1 MPNNYTDTK
10 VNDMIFNVLDSDTYN
25 TLSSGGSLSANELYF
40 ITDDEKIDIE
50 YIVGTQESATN
61 VWTGNSRDKSLSIG
75 KIIAYKLPV
84 AGTSDAATLTLTMSG
99 GAIVGPI
106 QIKRKGTGNTT
117 THYSAGEVIFMAY
130 DGTYWQTNSYYDSNS
145 NDTTTTYARYTY
157 AQIAPTTALYRYQI
171 LLPSFSDTTRA
182 IPLNTTS
189 NTTGTSKATIT
200 TESFNPFDQ
209 IYYYSTTSTVAAGTN
224 IGVSYLWYA
233 YCRVNLQY
241 SFNTASTLTAHKD
254 VYLVAKMQSDGSA
267 KLRNPGATGSDASAQ
282 ATGANAGPITQTLP
296 STDDGYIYIKLGRAC
311 DTYRID
317 LTITHPI
324 YVYKNG
330 ALRTLSG
337 YAEYAALAAEATHAI
352 NASTADLATEAT
364 HATSA
369 TSADSAT
376 TATNATN
383 ASNVPWSGVSGKPS
397 SFTPSSHT
405 HGNIQNGGTLQ
416 TNDVAIASGDK
427 LVITDSSDGN
437 KVARTSTTFG
447 TSTTTFLN
455 NKGEWATPAGNY
467 TLPKATT
474 STLGGVIVGSGISVN
489 SSTGAISVSAANLG
503 LSNAL
508 HFIGKA
514 TVVITDGSTT
524 DPVISGYDFDNAKQ
538 AGDVII
544 DKDNSDE
551 YVWTAEGKW
560 ERLGPDGS
568 YALSSHT
575 HGNITNAGELGTANR
590 MVVTDSNKKITILD
604 ATVSSP
610 SASGTATAFIS
621 SVSQS
626 SQGKISATKANLPT
640 ASTTA
645 AGIVQLGTTSG
656 TAAEGN
662 HTHTTTIATSTG
674 TNQITLAHGGK
685 YSITAGGTSY
695 VFTMPASGNTDRYV
709 NSASF
714 ADDTTNTA
722 ASPVKMTL
730 TRAGSDT
737 ATVTANIP
745 KVSSSSAGVA
755 PKGAAVTSQSQST
768 KFLREDGTW
777 AAPSYTTNSN
787 TTYTFENGTNGSFT
801 VTPSGGSAQ
810 TVSIGKPA
818 TAGTADSANAV
829 AWANVSGKPSTF
841 TPAAHTHYE
850 LATIGDQRSTATTPN
865 TYSNRFIFQGLKTNT
880 AIGSPSTD
888 TYSYLIGLR
897 GWSDQSGGKSHE
909 LAFNNTGIYWRMG
922 STTEWDS
929 WYRIYTTANK
939 PTASDV
945 GLGNVTNH
953 QQVHDVAWDSG
964 NKKIT
969 RSKNGTAGDV
979 VQFVAGSN
987 VTLTAE
993 SGKLTIASSYTNTNY
1008 YHTTGSWNGLTY
1020 TATANGGAGA
1030 LAFTIP
1036 TGTTSTTVALGNHT
1050 HTTTIATSTAT
1061 NQITLSHG
1069 GKYAITAGGTSYV
1082 FTMPSDN
1089 NTATAADDILD
1100 GSNSG
1105 TQITYA
1111 PYTTQQSKLS
1121 FDTSTTAPSRTDRL
1135 NLNGYLYATKLYSG
1149 GNEVL
1154 TSHQSV
1160 TNNNVSVSW
1169 NTETTIATIGGT
1181 AIKIKIPANPNT
1193 DTDIS
1198 TLTLAS
1204 DTGTSGVVALA
1215 HGGKYKLTAGTKS
1228 VIFTLPSDNNTNYY
1242 HTTGSWSGLTYTA
1255 TANGGAGALAFTI
1268 PTGTTSTTVALGN
1281 HTHATSI
1288 ATSTGTNQITLAHGG
1303 KYAITAGG
1311 TSYIFTMPSD
1321 NNTDTLVTQTAT
1333 DTTNANYELLF
1344 SATGDNTTR
1353 TETARKTSNLIF
1365 NPSTGLLTTKNISL
1379 TGDLTLTGDAYL
1391 NSQTYAE
1398 DITTNTLLVNGNA
1411 NFVAIPTAPTAAD
1424 GTNNTQL
1431 ATTAFVYNA
1440 FKSNDAMVFKGVVNS
1455 NSDLPATHYQGWTY
1469 KIGTAGTYAGQTCE
1483 IGDTIYCVTDGT
1495 AANNA
1500 HWVVIQNNVDGA
1512 VYRGSNAFTDANII
1526 IADSTAGKVK
1536 SSGKTITTT
1545 APGSSAADT
1554 TIPTSKAVWSAI
1566 TGASGYGK
1574 TGTVTSVATGAGLT
1588 GGTITTSGTIKA
1600 NLNSET
1606 SLGTIGTT
1614 SKLYAVGVD
1623 SNGKLAVNVPWT
1635 DTNTDISTLTLASD
1649 TGTSSITLA
1658 YGSKYKLTAGSKTVI
1673 FTMPSSDNTNTTYT
1687 FANGTNCFYVTPSGG
1702 SQQTVTVT
1710 PSISNNITGSG
1721 TNGYLAKFNGT
1732 NTITNG
1738 PALGSGTTTY
1748 LRNDGTWQTPT
1759 DTKNTA
1765 GSTDT
1770 SSKIFLI
1777 GATSQAANPQTYSD
1791 NQVYATNGQLDANKV
1806 RIAEAVSLIYDS
1818 SLETLNFVF
1827 A

>member
-50 YIVGTQESATN
+50 YIVGTQASTTN
-61 VWTGNSRDKSLSIG
+61 VWTGNSRDKALNIG

-106 QIKRKGTGNTT
+106 DIKRKGGSNVTT
-117 THYSAGEVIFMAY
+117 QYSAGEVIFMAY
-130 DGTYWQTNSYYDSNS
+130 DGTYWQTNSYYDTNS

-157 AQIAPTTALYRYQI
+157 AQIAPTTALYRYQL
-171 LLPSFSDTTRA
+171 LLPSFSDSTRA

-200 TESFNPFDQ
+200 TESFNPFDY
-209 IYYYSTTSTVAAGTN
+209 IYYYNATSTVAAGTN
-224 IGVSYLWYA
+224 VSASYIWYA

-241 SFNTASTLTAHKD
+241 SFNTGSTLTAHKD
-254 VYLVAKMQSDGSA
+254 VYLVAQMQNDGSA
-267 KLRNPGATGSDASAQ
+267 KLRNPGATGTDASAQ

-317 LTITHPI
+317 LTMNHPI

-337 YAEYAALAAEATHAI
+337 YAEYTALAAEATHAV

-364 HATSA
+364 HAASA
-369 TSADSAT
+369 TTADSAT

-383 ASNVPWSGVSGKPS
+383 ASNVPWTGVSGKPS

-427 LVITDSSDGN
+427 LVITDSSDSN
-437 KVARTSTTFG
+437 KIARTSTTFG
-447 TSTTTFLN
+447 TSATTFLN

-474 STLGGVIVGSGISVN
+474 STLGGVIVGSGISVDN
-489 SSTGAISVSAANLG
+489 ATGAISVTAANLG

-514 TVVITDGSTT
+514 TVAITDGSTT
-524 DPVISGYDFDNAKQ
+524 NPTITGYDFDNVKQ
-538 AGDVII
+538 AGDVVI
-544 DKDNSDE
+544 DKDNSYE
-551 YVWTAEGKW
+551 YVWTSAGAW

-568 YALSSHT
+568 YALSTHT
-575 HGNITNAGELGTANR
+575 HGNITNAGELGTASR
-590 MVVTDSNKKITILD
+590 MVVTDSNKKITVLD

-645 AGIVQLGTTSG
+645 AGIVQLGTTAG

-662 HTHTTTIATSTG
+662 HTHATTIATSTG

-695 VFTMPASGNTDRYV
+695 IFTMPASGNTDRYV

-755 PKGAAVTSQSQST
+755 PKGAAVSSQSQST

-787 TTYTFENGTNGSFT
+787 TTYTFESGTNGSFT
-801 VTPSGGSAQ
+801 VTPSGGTAQ

-865 TYSNRFIFQGLKTNT
+865 TYSNRLIFQGLKKNT
-880 AIGSPSTD
+880 VIGSPTSD
-888 TYSYLIGLR
+888 DYSYVVGLR

-909 LAFNNTGIYWRMG
+909 LAFNNTGIYWRTG
-922 STTEWDS
+922 STTTWDS

-953 QQVHDVAWDSG
+953 QQVHDVAWDSS

-1008 YHTTGSWNGLTY
+1008 YHTTGSWSGLTY

-1050 HTTTIATSTAT
+1050 HT
-1061 NQITLSHG
+1061 
-1069 GKYAITAGGTSYV
+1069 
-1082 FTMPSDN
+1082 
-1089 NTATAADDILD
+1089 
-1100 GSNSG
+1100 
-1105 TQITYA
+1105 
-1111 PYTTQQSKLS
+1111 
-1121 FDTSTTAPSRTDRL
+1121 
-1135 NLNGYLYATKLYSG
+1135 
-1149 GNEVL
+1149 
-1154 TSHQSV
+1154 
-1160 TNNNVSVSW
+1160 
-1169 NTETTIATIGGT
+1169 
-1181 AIKIKIPANPNT
+1181 
-1193 DTDIS
+1193 
-1198 TLTLAS
+1198 
-1204 DTGTSGVVALA
+1204 
-1215 HGGKYKLTAGTKS
+1215 
-1228 VIFTLPSDNNTNYY
+1228 
-1242 HTTGSWSGLTYTA
+1242 
-1255 TANGGAGALAFTI
+1255 
-1268 PTGTTSTTVALGN
+1268 
-1281 HTHATSI
+1281 TSI

-1411 NFVAIPTAPTAAD
+1411 SFVQIPTAPTAAD

-1483 IGDTIYCVTDGT
+1483 IGDTIYCITDGT

-1500 HWVVIQNNVDGA
+1500 HWVVVQNNL
-1512 VYRGSNAFTDANII
+1512 SI
-1526 IADSTAGKVK
+1526 S
-1536 SSGKTITTT
+1536 TT
-1545 APGSSAADT
+1545 APSSSSTDG
-1554 TIPTSKAVWSAI
+1554 TIPSSKAVWTAI
-1566 TGASGYGK
+1566 STASGYGK
-1574 TGTVTSVATGAGLT
+1574 TGTVTSVAASGSGGISISGSPITTSGTIAIGLNLSTAINGLGEGTSAAQRDDYIVAQYAGGGTTTTTYHRRKLSNIFKALNSGDITTALGYTPYNSTNPNGYTSNTGTVTSVATGAGLT

-1623 SNGKLAVNVPWT
+1623 ANGKLCVNVPWT

-1710 PSISNNITGSG
+1710 PSILNNVTGSG

-1791 NQVYATNGQLDANKV
+1791 NQVYATNGQLDVNKV

-1818 SLETLNFVF
+1818 TLETLNFVF

>member
-1 MPNNYTDTK
+1 MITFAFGQSPQEGINKFTFNGSINKTINFLQGNGISLTSPSAGNIVINNDGVTGITFNNKPTIHDGT
-10 VNDMIFNVLDSDTYN
+10 VNINDS
-25 TLSSGGSLSANELYF
+25 
-40 ITDDEKIDIE
+40 IE
-50 YIVGTQESATN
+50 YIVGTQTIDTN
-61 VWTGNSRDKSLSIG
+61 EWTGVTTETSLKTG
-75 KIIAYKLPV
+75 KIIAYKLPT
-84 AGTSDAATLTLTMSG
+84 AGTSTAATLNLTLADGTTKT
-99 GAIVGPI
+99 GAIAV
-106 QIKRKGTGNTT
+106 KRKGSGNTT
-117 THYSAGEVIFMAY
+117 THYNIGEVIFMVY
-130 DGTYWQTNSYYDSNS
+130 DGTYWQVNADY
-145 NDTTTTYARYTY
+145 NDTTTTYARYSYT
-157 AQIAPTTALYRYQI
+157 QIAPTTALYRYQL
-171 LLPSFSDTTRA
+171 LLPSFSDSTRA

-189 NTTGTSKATIT
+189 NTTGTNKATIT
-200 TESFNPFDQ
+200 TESFNPFDY

-224 IGVSYLWYA
+224 IGASYIWYA

-241 SFNTASTLTAHKD
+241 SFNTDSTLTAHKD
-254 VYLVAKMQSDGSA
+254 VYLVAQMQSDGSA
-267 KLRNPGATGSDASAQ
+267 KLRNPGATGTDASAQ

-317 LTITHPI
+317 LTMDHPI

-337 YAEYAALAAEATHAI
+337 YAEYTALAAEATHAV

-364 HATSA
+364 HAA
-369 TSADSAT
+369 SAT
-376 TATNATN
+376 TANSATTATN

-397 SFTPSSHT
+397 TFTPSSHT

-416 TNDVAIASGDK
+416 TNDVTIASGDK
-427 LVITDSSDGN
+427 LVITDSSDSN
-437 KVARTSTTFG
+437 KIARASTAFG
-447 TSTTTFLN
+447 TSATTFLN
-455 NKGEWATPAGNY
+455 NKGEWATPAGTY

-474 STLGGVIVGSGISVN
+474 STLGGVIVGSGISVDN
-489 SSTGAISVSAANLG
+489 ATGAISVTAANLG

-514 TVVITDGSTT
+514 TVAITDGSTT
-524 DPVISGYDFDNAKQ
+524 NPTITGYDFDNVKQ
-538 AGDVII
+538 AGDVVI
-544 DKDNSDE
+544 DKDNSYE
-551 YVWTAEGKW
+551 YVWTSAGAW

-568 YALSSHT
+568 YALSTHT
-575 HGNITNAGELGTANR
+575 HGNITNTGELGTASR
-590 MVVTDSNKKITILD
+590 MVVTDSNKKITVLD

-610 SASGTATAFIS
+610 SASGTATAFIAT
-621 SVSQS
+621 VSQN
-626 SQGKISATKANLPT
+626 SQGKISATKANLPE
-640 ASTTA
+640 ASTSVK
-645 AGIVQLGTTSG
+645 GIVQLGTTAG

-695 VFTMPASGNTDRYV
+695 IFTMPASGNTDRYV
-709 NSASF
+709 NSAAF
-714 ADDTTNTA
+714 AHDSTNDN
-722 ASPVKMTL
+722 VKMTL

-755 PKGAAVTSQSQST
+755 PKGAAVSSQSQAT

-787 TTYTFENGTNGSFT
+787 TTYTFESGTNGSFT
-801 VTPSGGSAQ
+801 VTPSGGTAQ

-829 AWANVSGKPSTF
+829 AWANVSGKPSSY
-841 TPAAHTHYE
+841 TPSAHTHYE
-850 LATIGDQRSTATTPN
+850 LATIGDQRAVATTPN
-865 TYSNRFIFQGLKTNT
+865 TYSNRIIFQGLKTNT
-880 AIGSPSTD
+880 EIGSPTSD
-888 TYSYLIGLR
+888 TYSYIVGLR

-909 LAFNNTGIYWRMG
+909 FAFNNTGIYWRTG
-922 STTEWDS
+922 STTTWDS

-993 SGKLTIASSYTNTNY
+993 SGKLTIAATDT
-1008 YHTTGSWNGLTY
+1008 TY
-1020 TATANGGAGA
+1020 TAGSGLTLSGTQFKHSNSITSGTVSEGGSARTLTFGGT
-1030 LAFTIP
+1030 FNIP
-1036 TGTTSTTVALGNHT
+1036 SVTYDAQGHITST
-1050 HTTTIATSTAT
+1050 ST
-1061 NQITLSHG
+1061 ITL
-1069 GKYAITAGGTSYV
+1069 
-1082 FTMPSDN
+1082 TMPSN
-1089 NTATAADDILD
+1089 PNTNTATAVDNILD

-1105 TQITYA
+1105 TAITYA
-1111 PYTTQQSKLS
+1111 PYSSQQSKLS
-1121 FDTSTTAPSRTDRL
+1121 FDTSTTAPTRTDRL

-1204 DTGTSGVVALA
+1204 DTGTTNVVSLA

-1242 HTTGSWSGLTYTA
+1242 HTTGSWNGLTYTA

-1333 DTTNANYELLF
+1333 DSTNANYELLF

-1391 NSQTYAE
+1391 NGQTYAE
-1398 DITTNTLLVNGNA
+1398 DITTNTLLVNGNVS
-1411 NFVAIPTAPTAAD
+1411 FVQIPTAPTAAD

-1455 NSDLPATHYQGWTY
+1455 NNDLPATHYQGWTY
-1469 KIGTAGTYAGQTCE
+1469 KVGTAGTYAGQTCE
-1483 IGDTIYCVTDGT
+1483 VGDTIYCVTDGT
-1495 AANNA
+1495 SANNA
-1500 HWVVIQNNVDGA
+1500 HWVVVQNNL
-1512 VYRGSNAFTDANII
+1512 SI
-1526 IADSTAGKVK
+1526 S
-1536 SSGKTITTT
+1536 TT
-1545 APGSSAADT
+1545 APSSSSTDG
-1554 TIPTSKAVWSAI
+1554 TIPSSKAVWTAI
-1566 TGASGYGK
+1566 STASGYGK
-1574 TGTVTSVATGAGLT
+1574 TGTVTSVAVSNGGGLSVS
-1588 GGTITTSGTIKA
+1588 GSPITTSGTI
-1600 NLNSET
+1600 
-1606 SLGTIGTT
+1606 TI
-1614 SKLYAVGVD
+1614 SHA
-1623 SNGKLAVNVPWT
+1623 
-1635 DTNTDISTLTLASD
+1635 
-1649 TGTSSITLA
+1649 
-1658 YGSKYKLTAGSKTVI
+1658 
-1673 FTMPSSDNTNTTYT
+1673 
-1687 FANGTNCFYVTPSGG
+1687 
-1702 SQQTVTVT
+1702 
-1710 PSISNNITGSG
+1710 
-1721 TNGYLAKFNGT
+1721 
-1732 NTITNG
+1732 
-1738 PALGSGTTTY
+1738 
-1748 LRNDGTWQTPT
+1748 
-1759 DTKNTA
+1759 
-1765 GSTDT
+1765 DT
-1770 SSKIFLI
+1770 SSQSNITANGRTYITGVTLDTYGHVTGLTTGTETVTNSDTKVNVVARGTTKAYLLATTTSPTSSAQAVTSVAET
-1777 GATSQAANPQTYSD
+1777 GVYLDTTAGKLVATSFSGNGSALTNLNGSNIASGTVPFARLASIYWANLAATSAAAYNKAPEM
-1791 NQVYATNGQLDANKV
+1791 ATIKLNGNTSASGASSKNV
-1806 RIAEAVSLIYDS
+1806 TLIYDS
-1818 SLETLNFVF
+1818 TLETLNFVF